1 MDQSARARAVQKYLY
16 QGIERG
22 MKARWSAFFFALI
35 CAALS
40 AEEPRK
46 PAYVQTSVLP
56 APEANQAAAADERLV
71 YAIDNA
77 VVAQYDRATGKRLAL
92 SSGEAK
98 HLNSGFLWQGKL
110 YCAHS
115 NYPRKPE
122 QSEIMVVD
130 PASMKLTSFK
140 KFTNNY
146 GSLTWA
152 VNESGNWWCTFAH
165 YGDDNAKTL
174 LVKFDAEWREQ
185 GTWTYPSEV
194 VKDLGQMSISG
205 GLWKDSMLLAT
216 GHDHRVIYRLQLP
229 KQGHVL
235 ELIDEL
241 RSPFPGQ
248 GIAIDPKTGGLVGI
262 DRAKRQVVFATLHQN
277 GK

>member
-1 MDQSARARAVQKYLY
+1 
-16 QGIERG
+16 
-22 MKARWSAFFFALI
+22 MKAQWFALVF
-35 CAALS
+35 ALFCS
-40 AEEPRK
+40 ALLGEEPRK
-46 PAYVQTSVLP
+46 AAYVQTGTLS
-56 APEANQAAAADERLV
+56 APEANQAAAADERFV
-71 YAIDNA
+71 YAIDSA

-122 QSEIMVVD
+122 QSEIMIID

-140 KFTNNY
+140 KFTDNY

-152 VNESGNWWCTFAH
+152 VNEAGTWWCTFAH
-165 YGDDNAKTL
+165 YGAENAKTV

-185 GTWTYPSEV
+185 GTWNYPPEV

-205 GLWKDSMLLAT
+205 GLWKDGVLLAT

-229 KQGHVL
+229 KQGRVL
-235 ELIDEL
+235 KLIDVL
-241 RSPFPGQ
+241 SSPFPGQ
-248 GIAIDPKTGGLVGI
+248 GIAVDPKTGGLVGI
-262 DRAKRQVVFATLHQN
+262 DRAKRQVVFATLREGGRN
-277 GK
+277 

>member
-1 MDQSARARAVQKYLY
+1 
-16 QGIERG
+16 
-22 MKARWSAFFFALI
+22 MKAQWSAFFLALI
-35 CAALS
+35 CAALF
-40 AEEPRK
+40 AEEARK
-46 PAYVQTSVLP
+46 PAYLQTSVLP
-56 APEANQAAAADERLV
+56 APEANQAAAADERFV
-71 YAIDNA
+71 YAIDSV

-130 PASMKLTSFK
+130 PTSMKLTSFK

-152 VNESGNWWCTFAH
+152 VNELGSWWCTFAH
-165 YGDDNAKTL
+165 YGADNAKTL
-174 LVKFDAEWREQ
+174 LVKFDAEWHEQ
-185 GTWTYPSEV
+185 GTWSYPSEV

-205 GLWKDSMLLAT
+205 GLWKDGMLLAT
-216 GHDHRVIYRLQLP
+216 GHDLRVIYRLQLP
-229 KQGHVL
+229 KQGPVL
-235 ELIDEL
+235 ELIDVL

-248 GIAIDPKTGGLVGI
+248 GIAIDPKNGGLVGI
-262 DRAKRQVVFATLHQN
+262 DRAKRQVVFATLRAE
-277 GK
+277 